1 MKDKI
6 LKLFFDEELVLIR
19 EDDKSD
25 KDALY
30 IVNEDDVNWIVRF
43 FKYTNIFFLIHHIS
57 KIIIELV
64 YPLEPYDL
72 GLLHYSLAGLIIFLF
87 VNTFVDYFYVKEMF
101 KNSKNNFNLK
111 LKDKIKRILISI
123 LVMAV
128 FSIFNVVY
136 GIIQIFSNKTIYYF
150 ITIATAVIFITSFIL
165 GIKIIN
171 YFFKQFDKL
180 NEETDGIV

>member
-6 LKLFFDEELVLIR
+6 MKLFFDEELVLVL
-19 EDDKSD
+19 EDDKVD
-25 KDALY
+25 KDAEY
-30 IVNEDDVNWIVRF
+30 IIHEDDVNLLVRF
-43 FKYTNIFFLIHHIS
+43 FKYSNIIFLIHHIS
-57 KIIIELV
+57 QIIIELV
-64 YPLEPYDL
+64 YPYEPYDL

-87 VNTFVDYFYVKEMF
+87 VNTLVDYFYVKEMF

-111 LKDKIKRILISI
+111 VKSKIKRILISI

-150 ITIATAVIFITSFIL
+150 ITIATAVMFITSFIL

-171 YFFKQFDKL
+171 YFFKQFEKL